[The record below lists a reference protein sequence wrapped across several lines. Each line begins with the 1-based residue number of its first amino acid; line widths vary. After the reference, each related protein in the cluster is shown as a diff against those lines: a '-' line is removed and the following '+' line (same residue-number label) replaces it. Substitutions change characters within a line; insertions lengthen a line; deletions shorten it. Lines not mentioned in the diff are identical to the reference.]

1 MCTASYPI
9 HKHLLRRGA
18 GATSVAAC
26 STCLEGTYSNGTG
39 AYMYLWCMKFFVLWI
54 LTWSWTQ
61 TLLGLD
67 GWFSHTVCTHIID
80 QNSIVFFKLVN
91 ESLFASSSMLHPPPY
106 VYRCGDLGCTAD
118 CLKTQGVSHRR
129 FRASRVRL
137 GRIGLDKVKDRDECA
152 TLIGPFVIVNL
163 AFEYCTE
170 RSAAY
175 FHHIALKSGS
185 SVSLLLPSA

>member
-80 QNSIVFFKLVN
+80 QNSIVLFKLVN

-106 VYRCGDLGCTAD
+106 VYRCCDLGYTAA
-118 CLKTQGVSHRR
+118 CLETQGVSHRR

-137 GRIGLDKVKDRDECA
+137 GRIGLDKVKDRG
-152 TLIGPFVIVNL
+152 TNVHL
-163 AFEYCTE
+163 
-170 RSAAY
+170 
-175 FHHIALKSGS
+175 
-185 SVSLLLPSA
+185 